1 MAQVIMV
8 ASGKGGTG
16 KSTVATFLAHEMAF
30 KGYKT
35 FLTELDMGLRS
46 IDVISGISEMAVYDI
61 GDVLQGSCSVHK
73 ATVTSPYT
81 DKLHIMPA
89 PGKKS
94 GVRFEN
100 LKKITD
106 AIYNDYDFII
116 IDTAAG
122 MGEAFAAAL
131 PVSGMA
137 VIVATPDEISVR
149 DARIVSDEIYSSGL
163 KDIRLIIN
171 KYDKNTFRHTG
182 FEDADQIIDACY
194 AQLLG
199 VIPYDVSVQLA
210 SMAGKPLQND
220 SFVKKIF
227 ESICERINGKHS
239 QMNIK

>member
-16 KSTVATFLAHEMAF
+16 KSTVATLLAHELAF

-61 GDVLQGSCSVHK
+61 GDVLQGSCGIKK

-81 DKLHIMPA
+81 QNLHIMPA

-94 GVRFEN
+94 GVLFEN

-106 AIYNDYDFII
+106 SIYNEYDYII

-122 MGEAFAAAL
+122 MGEAFMAAL
-131 PVSGMA
+131 PVSTTA
-137 VIVATPDEISVR
+137 VIVATPDAVSVR
-149 DARIVSDEIYSSGL
+149 DAKIVSDEIFSAGL
-163 KDIRLIIN
+163 KNIRLVIN
-171 KYDKNTFRHTG
+171 KFDKNTFRHSG
-182 FEDADQIIDACY
+182 FEDADQIIDACS

-199 VIPYDVSVQLA
+199 VVPYDMDVQLA
-210 SMAGKPLQND
+210 SMTGKPLPAD
-220 SFVKKIF
+220 SLSKKIF
-227 ESICERINGKHS
+227 GSICERINGKHS

>member
-16 KSTVATFLAHEMAF
+16 KSTVATLLAHELAF

-61 GDVLQGSCSVHK
+61 GDVLQGSCSIKK

-81 DKLHIMPA
+81 QNLHIMPA

-94 GVRFEN
+94 GVAFEN

-106 AIYNDYDFII
+106 SIYNEYDYII

-122 MGEAFAAAL
+122 MGVAVIFVITLASAVAGLMYKYILVPLHIEYLQTICFILVIAAL
-131 PVSGMA
+131 
-137 VIVATPDEISVR
+137 IVTGYFIWK
-149 DARIVSDEIYSSGL
+149 
-163 KDIRLIIN
+163 KDL
-171 KYDKNTFRHTG
+171 F
-182 FEDADQIIDACY
+182 FA
-194 AQLLG
+194 
-199 VIPYDVSVQLA
+199 
-210 SMAGKPLQND
+210 
-220 SFVKKIF
+220 KKMF
-227 ESICERINGKHS
+227 FYC
-239 QMNIK
+239 